1 MYKRMVVLL
10 DGSEMAELV
19 LKYAQELAGRL
30 QIDLELLHVCD
41 PKEAEQLPMR
51 RAYIESMAEIVCAEA
66 EKIRKKYGDK
76 KAVAECVRARGH
88 VAVGYPAEEILKF
101 VDEHKIDLVMM
112 STHGSSG
119 IRAWDLGGVANK
131 VLHASK
137 VPVWLVPSEL
147 REEIIADTLP
157 KRSLVVPLDGSKQSE
172 AALPHATAVL
182 RQREAEAEM
191 VLVYVHETDSGLTL
205 TRAAVDQAQEHADK
219 MKAYLERTADS
230 LRKAGLSVSTELLVG
245 EPAEAII
252 DHLKENPAQL
262 LVMATRARTGISRMI
277 FDSVTENVIHQV
289 KKTPLLLVG

>member
-30 QIDLELLHVCD
+30 QIELELLHVCD

-51 RAYIESMAEIVCAEA
+51 RAYMENMAAAVCAEA
-66 EKIRKKYGDK
+66 EKIRKKYGGK
-76 KAVAECVRARGH
+76 KASAECIHARGH

-131 VLHASK
+131 VIHASK

-147 REEIIADTLP
+147 REEIVSDTLP

-172 AALPHATAVL
+172 AALPHAAAIL
-182 RQREAEAEM
+182 RQREAEAEI
-191 VLVYVHETDSGLTL
+191 VLVYVRETDSGLTL
-205 TRAAVDQAQEHADK
+205 TRAALEQAEEQADK
-219 MKAYLERTADS
+219 MKAYLEKTAQS
-230 LRKAGLSVSTELLVG
+230 LRKAGLSVRTELLVG

-252 DHLKENPAQL
+252 NYLKGNPAQL
-262 LVMATRARTGISRMI
+262 LAMATRARTGIGRMI